1 MAKRLKYKYHH
12 TGTVPALPSDC
23 VLVFG
28 SNERGLHRTGT
39 AEVAAYHYGAQSDV
53 FAGITGRSYAI
64 PVKDR
69 FIRLLDLNTIRK
81 YVAHFIEY
89 THNRPD
95 VKFWDCDM
103 ATEKREYKPY
113 NIAPLFKGCNTNC
126 VFPESWKPY
135 LR

>member
-64 PVKDR
+64 ISVST
-69 FIRLLDLNTIRK
+69 FLHLI
-81 YVAHFIEY
+81 
-89 THNRPD
+89 
-95 VKFWDCDM
+95 
-103 ATEKREYKPY
+103 
-113 NIAPLFKGCNTNC
+113 
-126 VFPESWKPY
+126 S
-135 LR
+135 

>member
-64 PVKDR
+64 PVKD
-69 FIRLLDLNTIRK
+69 
-81 YVAHFIEY
+81 
-89 THNRPD
+89 
-95 VKFWDCDM
+95 
-103 ATEKREYKPY
+103 
-113 NIAPLFKGCNTNC
+113 
-126 VFPESWKPY
+126 
-135 LR
+135 